1 VLDAR
6 NLHGNDAPP
15 WSRPGFRIRAGTG
28 YVAGMTPNRKD
39 RTIVKI
45 DEAYLLRQLKEL
57 LSIPSP
63 TGYTDQV
70 VRYCT
75 EELERLGM
83 VPELTRRG
91 AIRAVRQGS
100 RRRGARAIVAHLDT
114 LGAQVKLVK
123 DNGRLE
129 LVPIGHWSAR
139 FAEGARVTLFTE
151 HGSFRGTILPLKAS
165 GHTYN
170 EDVDRLPVGWPY
182 VELRVDA
189 VTSSKQDTLA
199 LGIDVGDFVAID
211 PQPEFLDNGFINSRH
226 LDDKAGVAIALAAI
240 EALER
245 GKATTPVDVHWLF
258 TIAEEVGVGA
268 ASIVTP
274 EIASMV
280 TIDNGTTAPGQN
292 SSEFGVTIAMAD
304 QSGPFDYHLTK
315 KLTDLC
321 RGENIPFQKDV
332 FRYYRSDSASAIEA
346 GHDVRTALVAFGID
360 ASHGYERIHVHAL
373 TSVAELVAAYVT
385 SPLEI
390 ERDVEEV
397 TSGLEGFTEQPTEE
411 AEQPDFPASHP
422 PTKPTAD

>member
-1 VLDAR
+1 MR
-6 NLHGNDAPP
+6 
-15 WSRPGFRIRAGTG
+15 
-28 YVAGMTPNRKD
+28 
-39 RTIVKI
+39 I
-45 DEAYLLRQLKEL
+45 DEDYLVAQLKAL
-57 LSIPSP
+57 LSIDSP

-70 VRYCT
+70 VHHCSR
-75 EELERLGM
+75 ELERLGLT
-83 VPELTRRG
+83 PELTRRG

-100 RRRGARAIVAHLDT
+100 RRKGARAIVAHLDT
-114 LGAQVKLVK
+114 LGAQVKMVK
-123 DNGRLE
+123 ENGRLE

-139 FAEGARVTLFTE
+139 FAEGGRVTLYSE
-151 HGSFRGTILPLKAS
+151 QGSFRGSVLPLKAS
-165 GHTYN
+165 GHTFN
-170 EDVDRLPVGWPY
+170 DAVDTLPVGWEH
-182 VELRVDA
+182 VELRIDA
-189 VTSSKQDTLA
+189 VTQSRAETRS
-199 LGIDVGDFVAID
+199 LGIDVGDFVAFD
-211 PQPEFLDNGFINSRH
+211 TGAEFLDNGYINSRH

-245 GKATTPVDVHWLF
+245 EQVTTPVDVHWLF

-315 KLTDLC
+315 KLVDLC
-321 RGENIPFQKDV
+321 REENIPFQKDV

-346 GHDVRTALVAFGID
+346 GHDVRTALATFGID

-373 TSVAELVAAYVT
+373 NSVAELVAAYAA

-390 ERDVEEV
+390 PRDTKEV
-397 TSGLEGFTEQPTEE
+397 SSRKGFTHQPMKE
-411 AEQPDFPASHP
+411 ADQPEFDPEKITGAE
-422 PTKPTAD
+422 